1 MPRSM
6 HVVRGLTSLNT
17 RKPKIKLTKKRVLEL
32 YYEQGLEMGMT
43 EEEAQ
48 EYAYEKFDGGQ

>member
-17 RKPKIKLTKKRVLEL
+17 RKPKIKLTKKKNIRT
-32 YYEQGLEMGMT
+32 QRR
-43 EEEAQ
+43 AQ
-48 EYAYEKFDGGQ
+48 IT

>member
-1 MPRSM
+1 MSNSHNQR
-6 HVVRGLTSLNT
+6 L
-17 RKPKIKLTKKRVLEL
+17 LEH

-48 EYAYEKFDGGQ
+48 E

>member
-1 MPRSM
+1 MSNSYNQR
-6 HVVRGLTSLNT
+6 L
-17 RKPKIKLTKKRVLEL
+17 LEH